1 MSWVVE
7 TRDGCVVTVKAT
19 PRANRSEIAG
29 VDADWLRV
37 RLQAPPVD
45 GKANAAL
52 IAFLAKV
59 AGVPKRSV
67 VLLSGET
74 SRLKRVALCGV
85 TAAAARQA
93 FAKQ

>member
-1 MSWVVE
+1 M
-7 TRDGCVVTVKAT
+7 
-19 PRANRSEIAG
+19 
-29 VDADWLRV
+29 
-37 RLQAPPVD
+37 D

-52 IAFLAKV
+52 IAFLSKV
-59 AGVPKRSV
+59 AFVPKRSV

-85 TAAAARQA
+85 TAAAARRA